1 MAKRNALNAEI
12 ESGLEE
18 LIAGAEA
25 LIEELQDQKGDAVDN
40 LRSRASATIRNAR
53 RRLLDLRPDVQALA
67 ARTAR
72 TTAAFVRRDP
82 WRAVAL
88 GALAVLALG
97 ILVSSGG
104 DDDSDED

>member
-1 MAKRNALNAEI
+1 MAKRNAVSAEI

-25 LIEELQDQKGDAVDN
+25 LIDELRDQQGAAVDN
-40 LRSRASATIRNAR
+40 LRSRAAATVRSAR
-53 RRLLDLRPDVQALA
+53 RRLAEMRPDVQELA
-67 ARTAR
+67 TRTAR
-72 TTAAFVRRDP
+72 TTVAFVRSDP

-97 ILVSSGG
+97 IFFSGG
-104 DDDSDED
+104 DDDSDEE

>member
-1 MAKRNALNAEI
+1 MAKRNALSAEI

-25 LIEELQDQKGDAVDN
+25 LIEELQDQKGEAVDN
-40 LRSRASATIRNAR
+40 LRSRAAATIRNAR
-53 RRLLDLRPDVQALA
+53 RRLVDLRPDVQDLA

-97 ILVSSGG
+97 IFVSSGG